1 VECRPRIERKVDTMN
16 RWIGLS
22 MVVLLVMVSGSA
34 LAVGPGGS
42 PGSVPSS
49 GNARMLANT
58 GFAGTSETAIDGV
71 VMDRDGQ
78 PLSGVTVKLYVGG
91 VLLAEKV
98 TAPDG
103 TYEFVELLD
112 YGQDVTVSMWFVP
125 ADQSLVM
132 ENVLLKE
139 STGAVAARLY
149 SDCTQRLRLDPLLYV
164 PVRLYTLEDR
174 TRSLRERGCVK

>member
-1 VECRPRIERKVDTMN
+1 MV

-22 MVVLLVMVSGSA
+22 TVILLVMLSGST
-34 LAVGPGGS
+34 LAVGPGGT
-42 PGSVPSS
+42 PGSAPPATGGRLLSNS
-49 GNARMLANT
+49 

-71 VMDRDGQ
+71 VMDRGGE
-78 PLSGVTVKLYVGG
+78 PIGNVTVKLYVGG
-91 VLLAEKV
+91 LLLAETT

-112 YGQDVTVSMWFVP
+112 YGQDVTVDIWFVP
-125 ADQSLVM
+125 SDPTLVM

-139 STGAVAARLY
+139 SSGALAGRLY
-149 SDCTQRLRLDPLLYV
+149 SGCTKRVRLDPLMYV

-174 TRSLRERGCVK
+174 TRSLRERGCVQ

>member
-1 VECRPRIERKVDTMN
+1 MS

-34 LAVGPGGS
+34 LAVGPGGTPS
-42 PGSVPSS
+42 TTPSTGS
-49 GNARMLANT
+49 GRLIANT
-58 GFAGTSETAIDGV
+58 GFSGSSETAIDGV
-71 VMDRDGQ
+71 VMDREGQ
-78 PLSGVTVKLYVGG
+78 PIDNVTVKLYVGG
-91 VLLAEKV
+91 LLLAETA

-112 YGQDVTVSMWFVP
+112 YGQDVTVDLWFVP
-125 ADQSLVM
+125 ADATLVM

-139 STGAVAARLY
+139 SSGAIAGQLY
-149 SDCTQRLRLDPLLYV
+149 SACTQRARLDPLMYV

-174 TRSLRERGCVK
+174 TRSLAERGCVE